1 MYRCHDLEFPRLFI
15 VDVKDIMN
23 GKLDQEV
30 APGFECVLEEISFWT
45 TYDHPYSESAL
56 NINVFLHALRQR
68 GCSKVVFPTN
78 DAYWIKDALF
88 SCTTSTNL
96 ECILHPNTI
105 QYLANKTVGE
115 MRKDYIFACDILDYE
130 YCYKSELFERVYIEN
145 HWHDKNDMIVIAESA
160 ITLDTPLGS
169 VSVMGPEG
177 PVPFRIT
184 KLLNR
189 SLPCGDL
196 QAIYHVNNLY
206 EISISLDEMADD
218 TEYHVGCK
226 GRRFS
231 FCNSDECT
239 ECFTCFSEGITLGIS
254 VFDPNDD
261 FGCLTPYKPLPFKGY
276 TVCTNHGQ
284 DVDSP
289 IEITP
294 IPHGRDQIK
303 EATLYVGW
311 LTEEESPN
319 EEEEKYGDIS
329 ADSILG
335 FFLT

>member
-15 VDVKDIMN
+15 VDVKDIIN
-23 GKLDQEV
+23 GRLDQEV
-30 APGFECVLEEISFWT
+30 APGFECVLEPCFHLALHGP
-45 TYDHPYSESAL
+45 TYSDTVSNIVMLLSAL
-56 NINVFLHALRQR
+56 SQQ
-68 GCSKVVFPTN
+68 GCSKVIFPDN
-78 DAYWIKDALF
+78 LWLQEVQSSDAIP
-88 SCTTSTNL
+88 SNL
-96 ECILHPNTI
+96 ECILHPDTV
-105 QYLANKTVGE
+105 QYLANKTIGE
-115 MRKDYIFACDILDYE
+115 MQKDYIFACDILDYE

-145 HWHDKNDMIVIAESA
+145 HWHDKNDMMIIAESA

-189 SLPCGDL
+189 SLPCGEL

-206 EISISLDEMADD
+206 KLSISLDDMTVD

-239 ECFTCFSEGITLGIS
+239 ECFTCFSEGITLGIG

-261 FGCLTPYKPLPFKGY
+261 FGCLTPYSPLPFKGY
-276 TVCTNHGQ
+276 TVCTYHGQ
-284 DVDSP
+284 KVDSP

-294 IPHGRDQIK
+294 ISHGRDQIK
-303 EATLYVGW
+303 EAILYVGW

-319 EEEEKYGDIS
+319 ENEESIS